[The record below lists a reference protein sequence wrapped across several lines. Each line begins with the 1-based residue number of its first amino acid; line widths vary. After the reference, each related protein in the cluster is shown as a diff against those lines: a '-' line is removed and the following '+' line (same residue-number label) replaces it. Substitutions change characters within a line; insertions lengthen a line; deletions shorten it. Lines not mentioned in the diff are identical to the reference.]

1 MLITHIVRRSAL
13 HLAAAE
19 GHVEVVSFLVKKG
32 ADVNSED
39 RWGNRPL
46 RDAIQGK
53 HTQVQ
58 QLKASY
64 ISSLRPRTS
73 VAEGLIHQ
81 EL

>member
-1 MLITHIVRRSAL
+1 MLITHTVRRSAL

-19 GHVEVVSFLVKKG
+19 GHKEVVSFLVSKG

-64 ISSLRPRTS
+64 IRSLRPHIL
-73 VAEGLIHQ
+73 A
-81 EL
+81 